1 MLAPWE
7 VRPTPSDPSVEGHVS
22 WFLGQSWLIIL
33 LSFLLGLI
41 LGWALWRRPWHK
53 RYFTESEAITR
64 VTREHSV
71 AVADHAQ
78 ALTAKDEE
86 ISRLQGL
93 LAGATAAGTTAAVA
107 ATDTSADEAAATS
120 SQIQAAADVAPDEAA
135 VPDVEPTP
143 VIETAESI
151 DVAEVDAPVVDVHEH
166 GAHGVDVTEVATPS
180 VDVAD
185 DATASAQVS
194 GPASDTAIEDGPETA
209 PIPTAAIAAEAPAP
223 AESSEHTETTD
234 GTEAGVQAAEAPA
247 VQPLVDATAGEAP
260 AESEDDDLERVEGI
274 GPRIAAALRA
284 SGITTFRA
292 LADSDVASLQ
302 SALEAAGLRFAPSLP
317 TWARQSRLL
326 ADGDEDGFLQ
336 LTEQLVGGRDIGRRA

>member
-64 VTREHSV
+64 VTREHS
-71 AVADHAQ
+71 AAMADHAQ
-78 ALTAKDEE
+78 ALAAKDDE

-93 LAGATAAGTTAAVA
+93 LAGATSAAAAGSDAG
-107 ATDTSADEAAATS
+107 DDDATS
-120 SQIQAAADVAPDEAA
+120 SQIEAAAEDAQEEAA
-135 VPDVEPTP
+135 SQAPAVAEAAAEVEPTP

-151 DVAEVDAPVVDVHEH
+151 DVAEVDAPAVDVHEH
-166 GAHGVDVTEVATPS
+166 AEHGVDVTEVATPS

-185 DATASAQVS
+185 DATASAQVA
-194 GPASDTAIEDGPETA
+194 GPASEAAAEATPVDGPETA
-209 PIPTAAIAAEAPAP
+209 PIPTAAVAEAP
-223 AESSEHTETTD
+223 
-234 GTEAGVQAAEAPA
+234 QNAEAPA
-247 VQPLVDATAGEAP
+247 VQPLADTTAGEAP

-292 LADSDVASLQ
+292 LAESDVASLQ